1 MGAAA
6 AGRVDH
12 GFPPAGARWA
22 DGRRRRVNIDLLM
35 IIVLAVL
42 VLATAAYVAGLSRL

>member
-1 MGAAA
+1 MGAAVFEHVGDA
-6 AGRVDH
+6 VTTG
-12 GFPPAGARWA
+12 GARTWY
-22 DGRRRRVNIDLLM
+22 GRRCRVNIDLLT

>member
-1 MGAAA
+1 LTA
-6 AGRVDH
+6 
-12 GFPPAGARWA
+12 AGARSSR
-22 DGRRRRVNIDLLM
+22 GRRWPVNIDLLM